1 MDKKLDILTK
11 ISSAAYLL
19 VFLAICVS
27 IGFSEDFLMI
37 LNGVFFVIYLL
48 SLWNTG
54 TDTFDFYDNKYF
66 AIDMLSVA
74 VYANMPRLYFSGLG
88 QKRFFCTYWILF
100 ALNEAIC
107 VIWDYVCHCIS
118 PNEHA
123 KGFHMIWT
131 LLTVIGIFLA
141 LLSVAFIKTNILAEY
156 IIIIDIVNVIYQ
168 FALLFAWWILKYG
181 IEKKA
186 IQS

>member
-1 MDKKLDILTK
+1 MDKQLDILTK

-19 VFLAICVS
+19 VFIAICVS
-27 IGFSEDFLMI
+27 VGFSKDFLML

-74 VYANMPRLYFSGLG
+74 VYANIPRLYLSGLG
-88 QKRFFCTYWILF
+88 QEQFFCTYWTLF

-107 VIWDYVCHCIS
+107 VIWDYICHCIS
-118 PNEHA
+118 SNEHA
-123 KGFHMIWT
+123 KGFHMTWT
-131 LLTVIGIFLA
+131 LLTVIGIFIMA
-141 LLSVAFIKTNILAEY
+141 MSVVLIKTDILAEH
-156 IIIIDIVNVIYQ
+156 IIIINIVNVIYQ
-168 FALLFAWWILKYG
+168 FALLLAWWISKYK

-186 IQS
+186 IES